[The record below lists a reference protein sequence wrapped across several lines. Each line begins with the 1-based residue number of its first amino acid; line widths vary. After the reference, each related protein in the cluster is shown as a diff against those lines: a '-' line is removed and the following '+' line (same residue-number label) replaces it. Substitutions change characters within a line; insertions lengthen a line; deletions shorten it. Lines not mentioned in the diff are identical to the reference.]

1 MQGFNEEDIV
11 DFDKDDENNK
21 NNNNDDDTQYLK
33 NY

>member
-11 DFDKDDENNK
+11 DFEKDDENNK
-21 NNNNDDDTQYLK
+21 NNNNDNTQYLK

>member
-11 DFDKDDENNK
+11 DFEKDDENNK
-21 NNNNDDDTQYLK
+21 NNNNDDTQYLK